1 MSPTPKVPSPLS
13 VTVPSLVTS
22 IEGLGVISTTVGSLV
37 VFPSPSLP
45 LSDTSVTSPLLPGVL
60 AIPVAVL
67 LILGVF
73 SAAALMV

>member
-1 MSPTPKVPSPLS
+1 ML
-13 VTVPSLVTS
+13 L
-22 IEGLGVISTTVGSLV
+22 LLSTTTTVFVASMLASSDVVTIVGSLV

>member
-1 MSPTPKVPSPLS
+1 M
-13 VTVPSLVTS
+13 
-22 IEGLGVISTTVGSLV
+22 VGSLV

-67 LILGVF
+67 LILDVF
-73 SAAALMV
+73 SAAALIV